1 MLTLIYRKS
10 KKGPQLK
17 KVRWGGVL
25 FTFLVCLVV
34 GGASTEAGA
43 AEKGPIKIGY
53 IAAITGNFA
62 QFGNDMLDGF
72 KMFLDEV
79 NYTVAGRKIELIVED
94 ESSNPAIALTKARKL
109 ITHDNVHLISG
120 VFLASSGYSVSPACI
135 EAKIPLLIT
144 VASADDIT
152 QRKASKYVF
161 RLNFGA
167 DSELGFVAGDY
178 AYKKLGWRR
187 AAIFGMDYT
196 WGHEVGGGFHRS
208 FEDAGGKVVQ
218 KIWTPMVT
226 QDYAPYVTNLKRD
239 VDGIFEIVTGAATLR
254 FFKALRVSGHK
265 WQVMGPGQITD
276 ESFLSALGD
285 DSVGAYSVQCYSA
298 ALQIPANIKF
308 REKVRKSLKKDPN
321 VFIAINYTTADWIVR
336 AIKAINGDVENKDK
350 FLEAVRSVEIPDS
363 IRGPLKLDKYGA
375 IIQNQYIRRT
385 EKVGDQ
391 YQNTVL
397 ETYPMPTQF
406 WKYDPDTHMKSP
418 LFSRD
423 YPPCKYCE

>member
-1 MLTLIYRKS
+1 MFTLIYRKS
-10 KKGPQLK
+10 EKGQQLK
-17 KVRWGGVL
+17 KVRLGGVL
-25 FTFLVCLVV
+25 FTLLVCLVV
-34 GGASTEAGA
+34 GGVSTEAGA
-43 AEKGPIKIGY
+43 AEKGPIKIGF
-53 IAAITGNFA
+53 IAAVTGNFA

-72 KMFLDEV
+72 KMFLDEI

-120 VFLASSGYSVSPACI
+120 VFLASSGYSVAPACL
-135 EAKIPLLIT
+135 EAKIPLVIT
-144 VASADDIT
+144 VASADDMT
-152 QRKASKYVF
+152 QRRASKYVI

-178 AYKKLGWRR
+178 AYKKLGWRK
-187 AAIFGMDYT
+187 AAIFAMDYT

-226 QDYAPYVTNLKRD
+226 QDYGPYVTNLKRD
-239 VDGIFEIVTGAATLR
+239 VDGIFEVVTGAATLR
-254 FFKALRVSGHK
+254 FLKALRVSGHK

-321 VFIAINYTTADWIVR
+321 VFIAINYTAADWIVR

-350 FLEAVRSVEIPDS
+350 FLQAVRSIEIPDS

-391 YQNTVL
+391 YQNTVI

-406 WKYDPDTHMKSP
+406 WKYDPETYMKSP
-418 LFSRD
+418 VFSRD

>member
-1 MLTLIYRKS
+1 MFTLIYRKS
-10 KKGPQLK
+10 ENGQQLK
-17 KVRWGGVL
+17 KVRLGWVL
-25 FTFLVCLVV
+25 FTLLVCLVV

-109 ITHDNVHLISG
+109 ITHDKVHFISG
-120 VFLASSGYSVSPACI
+120 VFLASSGYSVPPACI
-135 EAKIPLLIT
+135 EAEIPLVMSNAT
-144 VASADDIT
+144 GDDLT
-152 QRKASKYVF
+152 QRRASKYLI
-161 RLNFGA
+161 RINFGA
-167 DSELGFVAGDY
+167 GSEIGLVAGDY
-178 AYKKLGWRR
+178 AYKKLGWRK
-187 AAIFGMDYT
+187 AAVFAMDYA
-196 WGHEVGGGFHRS
+196 WGYEVGGGFQRS

-218 KIWTPMVT
+218 KVWTPMVT

-418 LFSRD
+418 VFSRD